1 MIKPTETVQVSEQ
14 FTIPLERM
22 VEAVKTNRLEGIVA
36 KRLNSHYE
44 PGQRSGAWVKQR
56 LNRAQEFVIGGYR
69 PRTVGFDSVLIGFY
83 RDGELRYCA
92 STRNGVVPATRRE
105 IFDRLRG
112 LEIEECPFVNL
123 PEANAGR
130 WGAGLT
136 AKKMSECRWVRP
148 EVVVQFEFVEWT
160 EGEHLRHAKYV
171 GLRDDKDAQAV
182 VRET

>member
-22 VEAVKTNRLEGIVA
+22 VEAVKANSLEGIVA

-69 PRTVGFDSVLIGFY
+69 PGTVGFDSLLIGFY

-92 STRNGVVPATRRE
+92 STRNGFVPATRRE
-105 IFDRLRG
+105 VFERLRG

-148 EVVVQFEFVEWT
+148 EVVAQFEFVEWT